1 MRPLSAYRRRKAW
14 TFVPGNRPVS
24 APAPAAERTTL
35 PAGVCLTAR
44 VELSIDAGAV
54 TLPATL
60 DAPADGPA
68 KGAVVVLHGSHMP
81 QRSYF
86 LYEQLARALPPAGV
100 AVLRFD
106 RRPSALGDVPFPV
119 QADDAVA
126 VVAEVRRRVGDVPVG
141 LWGWSQGTWPAALVA
156 ARRPELISFLVLV
169 ATSGVSPAVQM
180 RYGTAQQLLRHGY
193 GETELAEL
201 AHLRGTLESAV
212 RGHADGEAAQA
223 VVDRYA
229 DRPWFPLA
237 HVPRDLVGHSGTWD
251 DMDYDPAPVIAE
263 VCCPTLLF
271 YGETDEWTPVDDS
284 VAVWRRAARTDD
296 LTVHRLAGCTH
307 LPTLGGAEAPDAIS
321 PDYQDTLL
329 TWVRQRLAR

>member
-1 MRPLSAYRRRKAW
+1 M
-14 TFVPGNRPVS
+14 
-24 APAPAAERTTL
+24 
-35 PAGVCLTAR
+35 
-44 VELSIDAGAV
+44 ELSIDAGAV

-60 DAPADGPA
+60 DTPPDGPA
-68 KGAVVVLHGSHMP
+68 RGAVVVLHGSHMP

-86 LYEQLARALPPAGV
+86 LYEHLARALPPAGV

-106 RRPSALGDVPFPV
+106 RRPSAHGDVPFTV
-119 QADDAVA
+119 QADDASA
-126 VVAEVRRRVGDVPVG
+126 AVAEARRRVGDVPVG
-141 LWGWSQGTWPAALVA
+141 LWGWSQGGWPAALVA
-156 ARRPELISFLVLV
+156 ARQPELISFLVLV

-201 AHLRGTLESAV
+201 AGLRETLESAV
-212 RGHADGEAAQA
+212 RGHMDGEAAQA

-237 HVPRDLVGHSGTWD
+237 HVPRDLLGHPGTWD

-263 VCCPTLLF
+263 VRCPTLLC
-271 YGETDEWTPVDDS
+271 YGETDEWTPADDS
-284 VAVWRRAARTDD
+284 VAVWRHAAGTDD

-307 LPTLGGAEAPDAIS
+307 LPSLGGVEALDSIS
-321 PDYQDTLL
+321 PDYTTTMLAWIQ
-329 TWVRQRLAR
+329 RRLAR